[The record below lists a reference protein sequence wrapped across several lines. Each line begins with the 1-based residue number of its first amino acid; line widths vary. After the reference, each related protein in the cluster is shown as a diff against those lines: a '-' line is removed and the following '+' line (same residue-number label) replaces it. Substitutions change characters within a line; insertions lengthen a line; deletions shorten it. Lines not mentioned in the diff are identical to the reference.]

1 MVEGEGLQ
9 LVRHTSTL
17 IFPRPDL
24 NKGGLYLQSS
34 TKESELQISTSFLFW
49 KRFGHT
55 ENILAS
61 VCGLF
66 VCLFAL
72 PLQFLL

>member
-34 TKESELQISTSFLFW
+34 TKESELQISTQAFY
-49 KRFGHT
+49 FGKG
-55 ENILAS
+55 LAT
-61 VCGLF
+61 LKIF
-66 VCLFAL
+66 
-72 PLQFLL
+72 